1 MAVQYPTWPPC
12 VATGFENTCARQ
24 SSSKSGQ
31 KKRTAVRSHSARG
44 EAMQRGKHTNS
55 QLCFTNFP
63 VWFSSFV
70 VLTQLCSYG
79 VHSAFTG
86 GALLA
91 VQPDSSL
98 SDVAVPPTKFPISFP
113 HRRSVITFFPL
124 KQLSK
129 AHLKFLLHFL
139 YKNCNN

>member
-1 MAVQYPTWPPC
+1 MQGTLRGRHAWQQGSKTPVPDRAAAI
-12 VATGFENTCARQ
+12 VAKKTARLCGATRQGARQCNGENTII
-24 SSSKSGQ
+24 
-31 KKRTAVRSHSARG
+31 RS
-44 EAMQRGKHTNS
+44 
-55 QLCFTNFP
+55 CVFTNFP
-63 VWFSSFV
+63 VWFFSFV